1 MGGKPD
7 QPFQLSFD
15 AAMGFRIHVIP
26 LGHPLTTCGPRR
38 SFLHYYPLNV
48 TAILQT
54 SGAFDS
60 HPAHCQVPSQLARQ
74 LR

>member
-26 LGHPLTTCGPRR
+26 LGHPL
-38 SFLHYYPLNV
+38 
-48 TAILQT
+48 
-54 SGAFDS
+54 
-60 HPAHCQVPSQLARQ
+60 QLAGRAVPFFTTIH
-74 LR
+74 